1 MRGKL
6 AEQEKAT
13 IYQYQLIQKVLV
25 RDELRRSHLS
35 ILAILAIF
43 LWLMYQMDGMRA
55 LGIGFMSAFVI
66 QFIITRLTLIRVD
79 EPDDRR
85 WGWRIMPPWIGYIP
99 TAHIELALYRRLH
112 RHLLWLGLC
121 AIGVFYPWAN
131 EATMI
136 SLIMCHVW
144 ILAPRLVVMRKLRK
158 AKRNGVLC
166 IAVSEVSYYHR

>member
-6 AEQEKAT
+6 ADQEKAT
-13 IYQYQLIQKVLV
+13 IYQYQLIKKVFV

-35 ILAILAIF
+35 ILAILSIF
-43 LWLMYQMDGMRA
+43 LMLMYRMDGLKA
-55 LGIGFMSAFVI
+55 LGIGILSSLFI
-66 QFIITRLTLIRVD
+66 QFVITRLTLIRVD

-85 WGWRIMPPWIGYIP
+85 WGWRLLAPWFGYIP
-99 TAHIELALYRRLH
+99 TAHIELGLYRRLH

-136 SLIMCHVW
+136 SLIMCHIW
-144 ILAPRLVVMRKLRK
+144 ILAPRLVIMRKLRK
-158 AKRNGVLC
+158 MQKSGVLR
-166 IAVSEVSYYHR
+166 IAGSEVSYYHR

>member
-13 IYQYQLIQKVLV
+13 IYQYQLKQKITV
-25 RDELRRSHLS
+25 RDELYRSHLCV
-35 ILAILAIF
+35 LAILAIF
-43 LWLMYQMDGMRA
+43 LLIMYRVEGVKA
-55 LGIGFMSAFVI
+55 LGIGI
-66 QFIITRLTLIRVD
+66 IGTQIIHFIIIRLTLIRVD
-79 EPDDRR
+79 EPDYRR
-85 WGWRIMPPWIGYIP
+85 WGWRVVAPWIGYIP
-99 TAHIELALYRRLH
+99 TAHIELGLFRRLH

-144 ILAPRLVVMRKLRK
+144 FLAPRLVVVRRLKK
-158 AKRNGVLC
+158 AKREGILK
-166 IAVSEVSYYHR
+166 IASNEVSFYHR